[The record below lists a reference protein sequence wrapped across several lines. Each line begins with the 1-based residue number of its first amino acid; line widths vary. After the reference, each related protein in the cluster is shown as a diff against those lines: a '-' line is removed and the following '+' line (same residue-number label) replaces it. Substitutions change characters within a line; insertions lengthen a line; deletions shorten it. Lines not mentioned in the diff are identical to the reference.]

1 MIFYLRNLA
10 PVEVPVPPP
19 LNLMVIAADPT
30 PAWLAVGGL
39 LAVSALLL
47 AYTALSARTAEISY
61 GE

>member
-1 MIFYLRNLA
+1 M
-10 PVEVPVPPP
+10 EVPVPPP